1 MRDLSVCGMKSRSK
15 MCRETEE
22 IHGDGSGGGPEEGS
36 KMGGGSLREYSQYK
50 IKHIEK
56 L

>member
-22 IHGDGSGGGPEEGS
+22 IPGDGSGGSPEEGS
-36 KMGGGSLREYSQYK
+36 KMGEREFEGIFSM
-50 IKHIEK
+50 
-56 L
+56 